1 MNPGELTLSG
11 QGKLEIQPEYIVSS
25 PKVSVC
31 TIMSMLIHCRSPLA
45 LSYMQEVFNAPLDFK
60 DWLVLCLPPQQHS
73 AEECSGFASLGLSM
87 MVCF

>member
-1 MNPGELTLSG
+1 M
-11 QGKLEIQPEYIVSS
+11 SS

-60 DWLVLCLPPQQHS
+60 DWLILCLPPQPHS
-73 AEECSGFASLGLSM
+73 GKERTSFSSLGLSM
-87 MVCF
+87 MVRV